1 MTDVT
6 TADYGTE
13 HTLERDGCAVRY
25 WVRGADTAPVVVFT
39 HGAGCDHRM
48 FGPQMDVFA
57 AEYRVVVHDVRAQ
70 GQSRPLT
77 TAFDIQDAVADVVA
91 ILDDL
96 GVRRAVLIGQS
107 MGGNISQE
115 VLFRHPERVAA
126 IVNLGCACN
135 TFSMTRIE
143 RWSAGPGM
151 ALLRAYPAKS
161 LLRTIAKR
169 TSNVP
174 AVRDY
179 IYEAESLLTKAEFLS
194 IFGSLLRI
202 LHHEPDYA
210 ITIPELILRGDN
222 DRLGNFR
229 RVMPLWQERDPNS
242 ELVVVPNAGHAANM
256 DNAEFFNS
264 TVLEWLRRTLPSARL
279 AATTPS
285 TAAAAASSA

>member
-13 HTLERDGCAVRY
+13 RTLGRDGCALRY
-25 WVRGADTAPVVVFT
+25 WVRGADTAPMVVFT

-48 FGPQMDVFA
+48 FGPQMDAFA
-57 AEYRVVVHDVRAQ
+57 AEYRVVTHDVRAH

-77 TAFDIQDAVADVVA
+77 KPFDIQDAVADVVA

-107 MGGNISQE
+107 MGGNINQE
-115 VLFRHPERVAA
+115 VLFRNPERVAA
-126 IVNLGCACN
+126 IVSLGCACN
-135 TFSMTRIE
+135 TFSMTRME

-169 TSNVP
+169 TTSVP
-174 AVRDY
+174 AVQEY
-179 IYEAESLLTKAEFLS
+179 VYEAESLLSKAEFLG
-194 IFGSLLRI
+194 IFGSLFTI

-229 RVMPLWQERDPNS
+229 RVMPLWQERDPDS

-264 TVLEWLRRTLPSARL
+264 TVLEWLRRSLPSTGL